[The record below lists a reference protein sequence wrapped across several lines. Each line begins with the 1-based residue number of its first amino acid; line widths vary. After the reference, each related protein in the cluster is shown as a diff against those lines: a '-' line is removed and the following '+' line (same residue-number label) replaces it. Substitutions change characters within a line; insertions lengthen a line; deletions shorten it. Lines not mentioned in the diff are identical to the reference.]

1 MLNLSKNLSMFANI
15 IFHLK
20 NPCTGSPNRDERG
33 RAIDFLGKQ
42 FRYKC
47 QVGQRQR
54 KNTFRKDTFRDKE
67 NEKDNENKDEDK

>member
-1 MLNLSKNLSMFANI
+1 MFASQI
-15 IFHLK
+15 LQICKIFHLK
-20 NPCTGSPNRDERG
+20 KPWTGSPNRDERG

>member
-1 MLNLSKNLSMFANI
+1 MCNLSSEK
-15 IFHLK
+15 K
-20 NPCTGSPNRDERG
+20 PWTGSPNRDERG

-54 KNTFRKDTFRDKE
+54 KKYIWKRHIQRQKK
-67 NEKDNENKDEDK
+67 EKDNENQDEDK

>member
-1 MLNLSKNLSMFANI
+1 MFNLASEK
-15 IFHLK
+15 K
-20 NPCTGSPNRDERG
+20 TWTGSPNRDERG

-54 KNTFRKDTFRDKE
+54 KKSFGKDIFRDKE
-67 NEKDNENKDEDK
+67 VGKDNEDK